1 MNTVKISELP
11 AASSLS
17 SDDAIPIVQGGTTKK
32 ATLGSLSGALV
43 DVDEAISSTSDKPVQ
58 NKAIKTYVDSKTAE
72 AKAYTDTAVSGV
84 TVTCDSALSSTSENP
99 VKNKVIKSY
108 VDSAVSGKEN
118 TLSFSAPLSKSGSA
132 VSLSY
137 NAPLKKSGNN
147 LALDIDSNL
156 QISGGKLKIPNFS
169 STAGAQAG
177 VNASTENG
185 GAIGNTAKSINGGA
199 VGAGSTTHSGFAGG
213 HLASSSYGGAVGY
226 SAITSD
232 GFAGGKNAKCQS
244 GNNAID
250 AIQLGTGTN
259 ATAGT
264 MQVYGYQMMD
274 ANGKI
279 PYDRLPN
286 ALQVCVIPFD
296 FYNAFESA
304 GANFIIAY
312 PYVGYAYMKLTCRKA
327 NGTTQY
333 EGDHN
338 HMNNIMHLRD
348 GMQYVEWDGSET
360 YSVTGVYSD
369 SSISNREFYLT
380 LLDGGHSIYLWAADE
395 QTYKK
400 DFSFSFEGWIKITT

>member
-11 AASSLS
+11 AASTLS
-17 SDDAIPIVQGGTTKK
+17 SDDAIPIVQGGATKK
-32 ATLGSLSGALV
+32 ATLGSLSGAFV
-43 DVDEAISSTSDKPVQ
+43 DVDEAISSTSENPVQ
-58 NKAIKTYVDSKTAE
+58 NKVIKT
-72 AKAYTDTAVSGV
+72 
-84 TVTCDSALSSTSENP
+84 
-99 VKNKVIKSY
+99 Y

-137 NAPLKKSGNN
+137 DAPLKKSGNN
-147 LALDIDSNL
+147 LGLDIDSNL
-156 QISGGKLKIPNFS
+156 QISGGKLQIPNFS

-199 VGAGSTTHSGFAGG
+199 VGGGSSTHSGFAGG

-244 GNNAID
+244 GNDAID
-250 AIQLGTGTN
+250 AIQLGEGTN

-264 MQVYGYQMMD
+264 MQVYSYQMMD
-274 ANGKI
+274 ASGKI

-296 FYNAFESA
+296 FYDAFESA

-312 PYVGYAYMKLTCRKA
+312 PYVGYAYMKLNCRKA
-327 NGTTQY
+327 SNITPY

-348 GMQYVEWDGSET
+348 GMHYVEWDGSET
-360 YSVTGVYSD
+360 YSVTGEYSD

-395 QTYKK
+395 QTYKETFF
-400 DFSFSFEGWIKITT
+400 FSFDGWIKITT